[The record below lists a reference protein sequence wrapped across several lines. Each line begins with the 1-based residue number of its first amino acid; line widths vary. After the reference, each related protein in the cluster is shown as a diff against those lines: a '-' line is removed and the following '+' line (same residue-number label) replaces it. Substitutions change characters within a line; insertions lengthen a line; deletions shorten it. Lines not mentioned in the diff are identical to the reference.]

1 MASSKNNATLNREGY
16 MSAFTTIVVTVVSLF
31 VVGLIFA
38 LLVRTSTVCDADSAY
53 FSLRT
58 LSCRPLA

>member
-1 MASSKNNATLNREGY
+1 MASSKNNAAIENGN
-16 MSAFTTIVVTVVSLF
+16 MSAITTIIVTVVSLF

-38 LLVRTSTVCDADSAY
+38 VLVKTSTVCDADSAY

-58 LSCRPLA
+58 LSCRPLG

>member
-1 MASSKNNATLNREGY
+1 MANSKNNAAVDNGY
-16 MSAFTTIVVTVVSLF
+16 MSTFTTILVTVGSLF

-38 LLVRTSTVCDADSAY
+38 ILVKTSTVCDADSV

-58 LSCRPLA
+58 LSCR

>member
-1 MASSKNNATLNREGY
+1 MANSKNNAAVDNGY
-16 MSAFTTIVVTVVSLF
+16 MSAFTTILVTVGSLF

-38 LLVRTSTVCDADSAY
+38 ILVKTSTVCDADSV

-58 LSCRPLA
+58 LSCR

>member
-1 MASSKNNATLNREGY
+1 MASSKNNAAIENGN
-16 MSAFTTIVVTVVSLF
+16 MSAITTIIVTVVSLF

-38 LLVRTSTVCDADSAY
+38 VLVNTSTVCDADSAY

-58 LSCRPLA
+58 LSCRPLG

>member
-1 MASSKNNATLNREGY
+1 MASSKNNAAIENGN
-16 MSAFTTIVVTVVSLF
+16 MSAITTIIVTVVSLF

-38 LLVRTSTVCDADSAY
+38 VLVKTSTVCDADSAY

-58 LSCRPLA
+58 LSCRPL